1 MGGKILEYEA
11 KTIRNEALRQGRE
24 EGRRKGREEGR
35 QRGIEEGIKGTVSV
49 LKGLNIPASVILEK
63 IQEQYHLSPEDCR
76 EYL

>member
-24 EGRRKGREEGR
+24 EG
-35 QRGIEEGIKGTVSV
+35 IKGTISV

-76 EYL
+76 ECL

>member
-1 MGGKILEYEA
+1 MGGKILEYET
-11 KTIRNEALRQGRE
+11 KTIRNEALREGREKGRQKGIE
-24 EGRRKGREEGR
+24 EGR
-35 QRGIEEGIKGTVSV
+35 EEGIKGTVSV